1 MFGLTFEKLF
11 LVVLIAGVVIGPQ
24 RLPLHAHKFGE
35 TIRRLRR
42 LLDDTRARTETELGV
57 TRAEWEALDLRQFHP
72 RHLVREALQEPE
84 SEAYAEVLA
93 QARRVRPGQQYLV
106 TGSAAHPMRIRLDA
120 LHPEDP
126 RRLAAEVS
134 D

>member
-11 LVVLIAGVVIGPQ
+11 LVALIAGVVIGPQ
-24 RLPLHAHKFGE
+24 RLPLFAHKFGE

-72 RHLVREALQEPE
+72 RHLVREALHEPA
-84 SEAYAEVLA
+84 AYAEVLE
-93 QARRVRPGQQYLV
+93 QARRVRPGQQFLV
-106 TGSAAHPMRIRLDA
+106 TGSAAHPVRIRIDD